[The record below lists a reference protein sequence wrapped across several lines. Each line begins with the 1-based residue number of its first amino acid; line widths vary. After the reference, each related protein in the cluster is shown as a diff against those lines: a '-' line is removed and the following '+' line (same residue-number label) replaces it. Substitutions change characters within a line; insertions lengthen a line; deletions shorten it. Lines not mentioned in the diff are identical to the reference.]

1 MAPTSAD
8 QISLQGIQI
17 PKSSIDPPAFY
28 RGTSRQ
34 RFLEK
39 SISAFAGLGFTD
51 SFTIKQAGIIA
62 AIDINVVGTI
72 VVTPGTGSVA
82 STARWPHDLI
92 KAIRFSANGVNNIV
106 NVSGGKLQVHRF
118 METGDID
125 DKGISQGIGGASPG
139 TATVSGSLSLGSES
153 WGIGSNVTSI
163 GSGTYTVDLTYRLPV
178 AFDLVKLLGAV
189 FAQTSATSLDIGI
202 DWNTQ
207 AALFTLTGN
216 ATVAASFAVY
226 TEGIVFSIPR
236 NANGD
241 PVIPNLQA
249 FHSLV
254 QYNDFGIGQ
263 GAYESTL
270 MGTGVGKRLLRA
282 FWQVWN
288 GAAPQTP
295 LVLNETNFGQCGWR
309 FGGNETPEAF
319 QTGRTLRMWQ
329 ERLYNTDVGAVWG
342 FGVMDFASQWA
353 MRDSIDEATA
363 TNLRL
368 LVSPSVALTTPV
380 LEVVQETLFS
390 GAAA

>member
-1 MAPTSAD
+1 V
-8 QISLQGIQI
+8 QGVQI
-17 PKSSIDPPAFY
+17 PRSSIDPAGFY
-28 RGTSRQ
+28 KGTSRQ

-39 SISAFAGLGFTD
+39 SISSFAGLGYTD

-62 AIDINVVGTI
+62 AIDINVVGT
-72 VVTPGTGSVA
+72 VVATLGTGA
-82 STARWPHDLI
+82 CATTARWPHDLI
-92 KAIRFSANGVNNIV
+92 KAIRFSANGVNNII

-118 METGDID
+118 METGDIS
-125 DKGISQGIGGASPG
+125 DKGIAQGANAASPG
-139 TATVSGSLSLGSES
+139 TTFYTGSLSLGSEA
-153 WGIGSNVTSI
+153 WGVGSNVTAI
-163 GSGTYTVDLTYRLPV
+163 GAGTYNFDLTYRLPV

-189 FAQTSATSLDIGI
+189 FAQTSSTSLDIGI
-202 DWNTQ
+202 DWNTS
-207 AALFTLTGN
+207 ANLFTLTGT
-216 ATVAASFAVY
+216 ATMVVSAAVY

-236 NANGD
+236 NSNGD
-241 PVIPNLQA
+241 PIIPNLQA

-254 QYNDFGIGQ
+254 QYNDFGVGQ

-282 FWQVWN
+282 YWQLWN

-295 LVLNETNFGQCGWR
+295 VILNETNFGQCGWR

-329 ERLYNTDVGAVWG
+329 ERLYNTDIANLFG
-342 FGVMDFASQWA
+342 FGCMDFSSQWA

-368 LVSPSVALTTPV
+368 LVTPLNSLTTPV
-380 LEVVQETLFS
+380 LEVVQESLMS
-390 GAAA
+390 GSAA

>member
-8 QISLQGIQI
+8 QISVQGIQI
-17 PKSSIDPPAFY
+17 PQSSIDPAGFY
-28 RGTSRQ
+28 KGTSRQ

-39 SISAFAGLGFTD
+39 SVAQFAGLGFTD
-51 SFTIKQAGIIA
+51 SFTIKQAGIIG
-62 AIDINVVGTI
+62 AIDINVVGTF
-72 VVTPGTGSVA
+72 VVTLNAGTVA
-82 STARWPHDLI
+82 TTARWPYDLI
-92 KAIRFSANGVNNIV
+92 KAIRFSANGVNNII
-106 NVSGGKLQVHRF
+106 NCSGLKLAVHRF
-118 METGDID
+118 METGDIS
-125 DKGISQGIGGASPG
+125 DKGVTEGIGGASPG
-139 TATVSGSLSLGSES
+139 TQISVGNLALGSES
-153 WGIGSNVTSI
+153 WGMGSNVTAVP
-163 GSGTYTVDLTYRLPV
+163 GGTYAVDLTFRLPV
-178 AFDLVKLLGAV
+178 AFDLVKLLGGV

-202 DWNTQ
+202 DWAPQ
-207 AALFTLTGN
+207 SALFVTTG
-216 ATVAASFAVY
+216 APTIVPSLSVY

-241 PVIPNLQA
+241 PIIPNLQA

-254 QYNDFGIGQ
+254 QYNDFAIGQ

-309 FGGNETPEAF
+309 FGGNETPEAW

-329 ERLYNTDVGAVWG
+329 ERLYNTDIGAIWG
-342 FGVMDFASQWA
+342 FGSMDFASQWA

-368 LVSPSVALTTPV
+368 LISPAVSLTTPV

>member
-1 MAPTSAD
+1 MPPTSAD
-8 QISLQGIQI
+8 QISVQGVQI
-17 PKSSIDPPAFY
+17 PKSSIDPAGFY
-28 RGTSRQ
+28 KGTSRQ

-39 SISAFAGLGFTD
+39 SISSFAGFGATD

-72 VVTPGTGSVA
+72 IVTLGGGTCA
-82 STARWPHDLI
+82 TTARWPHDLI

-106 NVSGGKLQVHRF
+106 NCSGGKLQVHRF
-118 METGDID
+118 METGDIS
-125 DKGISQGIGGASPG
+125 DKGVPQGVTGASPG
-139 TATVSGSLSLGSES
+139 TATYGGTLSLQSENWGMGSQ
-153 WGIGSNVTSI
+153 VTAVP
-163 GSGTYTVDLTYRLPV
+163 GGTYNVDLTYRLPV

-202 DWNTQ
+202 DWNTT
-207 AALFTLTGN
+207 AGLFTLTGA
-216 ATVAASFAVY
+216 ATAVPSFAVY

-236 NANGD
+236 NSNGD
-241 PVIPNLQA
+241 PIIPNLQA

-254 QYNDFGIGQ
+254 QYNDFSVGQ

-282 FWQVWN
+282 YWQLWN

-295 LVLNETNFGQCGWR
+295 VVLNATNFGQCGWR
-309 FGGNETPEAF
+309 FGGNETPEAW
-319 QTGRTLRMWQ
+319 QTGGTLRKWT
-329 ERLYNTDVGAVWG
+329 ERLYNVDVGAVFG

-368 LVSPSVALTTPV
+368 LVTPAGALTTPV
-380 LEVVQETLFS
+380 LEVVQETLMS
-390 GAAA
+390 GSAA

>member
-1 MAPTSAD
+1 MATATAE
-8 QISLQGIQI
+8 QISVQGIQI
-17 PKSSIDPPAFY
+17 PKSSIDPAGFY
-28 RGTSRQ
+28 KGTSRT

-51 SFTIKQAGIIA
+51 SFTIKQAGIIG
-62 AIDINVVGTI
+62 AIDINVVGT
-72 VVTPGTGSVA
+72 VVITPGTGAAA
-82 STARWPHDLI
+82 STARWPYDLI

-106 NVSGGKLQVHRF
+106 NCSGTKLIAHRF
-118 METGDID
+118 METGDIS
-125 DKGISQGIGGASPG
+125 DKGVPEGVGGASPG
-139 TATVSGSLSLGSES
+139 TTIYNGSLALASEA
-153 WGIGSNVTSI
+153 WGVGSNVSAI
-163 GSGTYTVDLTYRLPV
+163 GAGTYNFDLTYRLPV

-202 DWNTQ
+202 DWNTP
-207 AALFTLTGN
+207 AALFTLSGN
-216 ATVAASFAVY
+216 ATAVVSAAVY

-236 NANGD
+236 NSNGD
-241 PVIPNLQA
+241 PIIPNLQA

-254 QYNDFGIGQ
+254 QFNDFGIGQ

-282 FWQVWN
+282 YWQVWN

-295 LVLNETNFGQCGWR
+295 LPLNETNFGQCGWR
-309 FGGNETPEAF
+309 YGGNETPEAW
-319 QTGRTLRMWQ
+319 QNGRTLRMWQ
-329 ERLYNTDVGAVWG
+329 ERLYNVDVGAVWG

-368 LVSPSVALTTPV
+368 LVSPNVALTTPV

>member
-8 QISLQGIQI
+8 QISVQGIQI
-17 PKSSIDPPAFY
+17 PRSSIDPAGFY
-28 RGTSRQ
+28 KGTSRQ

-39 SISAFAGLGFTD
+39 SVSAFAGLGSTD

-62 AIDINVVGTI
+62 AIDIEVAGTV
-72 VVTPGTGSVA
+72 VVTPGTGTCA
-82 STARWPHDLI
+82 STARWPWDLI
-92 KAIRFSANGVNNIV
+92 KAIRFSANGVNNII
-106 NVSGGKLQVHRF
+106 NCSGGKLAVHRF
-118 METGDID
+118 METGDIS
-125 DKGISQGIGGASPG
+125 DKGISQGVGGASPG
-139 TATVSGSLSLGSES
+139 TATVSGTLSLGSEA
-153 WGIGSNVTSI
+153 WGVGSNVTAI
-163 GSGTYTVDLTYRLPV
+163 ANGTYNFQLTYRLPV

-202 DWNTQ
+202 YWNSQ
-207 AALFTLTGN
+207 SALFTLTGN
-216 ATVAASFAVY
+216 ATVAVSASVQ

-236 NANGD
+236 NNNGD
-241 PVIPNLQA
+241 PIIPNLQA

-254 QYNDFGIGQ
+254 QYNDFSVGQ

-282 FWQVWN
+282 YWQLWN

-295 LVLNETNFGQCGWR
+295 IIPNTTNFGQCGWR
-309 FGGNETPEAF
+309 FGGNETPEAW
-319 QTGRTLRMWQ
+319 QNGYTLRMWN
-329 ERLYNTDVGAVWG
+329 ERLYNVDIANVFG
-342 FGVMDFASQWA
+342 FACMDFASQWA

-368 LVSPSVALTTPV
+368 LVSPNSALTTPV

>member
-1 MAPTSAD
+1 MPATSAD
-8 QISLQGIQI
+8 QISVQGVQI
-17 PKSSIDPPAFY
+17 SRSSIDPPGFY
-28 RGTSRQ
+28 KGTSRQ

-62 AIDINVVGTI
+62 AIDINVVGS
-72 VVTPGTGSVA
+72 VVVALGGGTCA
-82 STARWPHDLI
+82 TTARWPYDLI

-106 NVSGGKLQVHRF
+106 NVSGAKLIVHRF
-118 METGDID
+118 METGDIS
-125 DKGISQGIGGASPG
+125 DKGISQGVTGASPG
-139 TATVSGSLSLGSES
+139 TATLSGTLSLGSEA
-153 WGIGSNVTSI
+153 WGLGSQITVVPSA
-163 GSGTYTVDLTYRLPV
+163 TYNFDLTYRLPV

-202 DWNTQ
+202 DWNTT
-207 AALFTLTGN
+207 AALFTLTGAAT
-216 ATVAASFAVY
+216 ATVSAAVY

-236 NANGD
+236 NSNGD
-241 PVIPNLQA
+241 PIIPNLQA

-282 FWQVWN
+282 YWQVWN

-309 FGGNETPEAF
+309 FGGNETPEAW
-319 QTGRTLRMWQ
+319 QNGRTLRFWQ
-329 ERLYNTDVGAVWG
+329 ERLFNDDIGAIWG
-342 FGVMDFASQWA
+342 FACMDFSSQWA

-368 LVSPSVALTTPV
+368 LISPAVALTTPV
-380 LEVVQETLFS
+380 CEVVQETLMS